1 MTTAVLVG
9 ARPNFIKAAPLW
21 HSLSRLPHV
30 RPLLLHT
37 GQHRQPD
44 MCDVFFEELGLPAPI
59 RCFIADDAQSRPCRR
74 SALAAAIEPLL
85 RTLRPDWMVV
95 IGDVT
100 TTAAGALAAH
110 RAGVPLAHVEA
121 GLRCGDPY
129 MAEEQNRI
137 LADHLAQV
145 LFATEPAAVAN
156 LMREGIA
163 PERIHLVGNVL
174 IDALLQILPTA
185 ERKSPAD
192 IISHYAQPEQLLPL
206 PSVWNSGHVLCT
218 FHRAENVDYPDRL
231 QNLVQ
236 LLLDVSRQAPVIFPV
251 HPRTAQKLQHSSLWT
266 RLCACPT
273 LALLRPVP
281 YSDMICLQKNSRA
294 VLTDSGGIQE
304 EATVLG
310 VPCLTLRPSTER
322 PITLEYGANVLLS
335 PDQPKTVIT
344 WLKHFWTT
352 TLPPVVRPPL
362 WDGRASERIAHI
374 LATHAPQHAALPL
387 SLQPTLPQSSPIT

>member
-1 MTTAVLVG
+1 MTIVILVG

-21 HSLSRLPHV
+21 RSLSRLPHV
-30 RPLLLHT
+30 RPILVHT

-44 MCDVFFEELGLPAPI
+44 MCDVFFDELGLPAPI
-59 RCFIADDAQSRPCRR
+59 HCCVPDSLKSRPCHR
-74 SALAAAIEPLL
+74 SDLAAAIEPLL
-85 RTLRPDWMVV
+85 RTLRPDWTVV

-121 GLRCGDPY
+121 GLRCGDPH

-145 LFATEPAAVAN
+145 LLATEPAAVAN

-174 IDALLQILPTA
+174 IDALLQILLTA
-185 ERKSPAD
+185 ERKSPGN
-192 IISHYAQPEQLLPL
+192 IVSQYAQSGQALPL
-206 PSVWNSGHVLCT
+206 QSTWNGGYALCT
-218 FHRAENVDYPDRL
+218 LHRAENVDYPDRL

-236 LLLDVSRQAPVIFPV
+236 LLLDISRQAPVIFPV
-251 HPRTAQKLQHSSLWT
+251 HPRTVQKLQQSSLWAK
-266 RLCACPT
+266 LCACPT
-273 LALLRPVP
+273 VALLRPVP
-281 YSDMICLQKNSRA
+281 YSDMVCLQKNARV

-304 EATVLG
+304 ETTVLG

-322 PITLEYGANVLLS
+322 PITLEYGANVLLN
-335 PDQPKTVIT
+335 PYQPKTVMA

-352 TLPPVVRPPL
+352 TLPPAVRPPL
-362 WDGRASERIAHI
+362 WDGRAAERIACV
-374 LATHAPQHAALPL
+374 LATSVSEQAALSQKIRL
-387 SLQPTLPQSSPIT
+387 SCP

>member
-1 MTTAVLVG
+1 MTIVVLVG

-21 HSLSRLPHV
+21 RSLSHLPHV
-30 RPLLLHT
+30 RPILVHT

-44 MCDVFFEELGLPAPI
+44 MCDVFFDELGLPTPI
-59 RCFIADDAQSRPCRR
+59 HCGLAEGSQSRPCRR

-121 GLRCGDPY
+121 GLRCGDPH

-185 ERKSPAD
+185 ERKSPGG
-192 IISHYAQPEQLLPL
+192 IVSQYAQPEQLLPL
-206 PSVWNSGHVLCT
+206 QDTWNSGYALCT
-218 FHRAENVDYPDRL
+218 FHRAENVDHPDRL

-236 LLLDVSRQAPVIFPV
+236 LLLDVGRKVPVIFPV
-251 HPRTAQKLQHSSLWT
+251 HPRTVQKLQQSGLWT
-266 RLCACPT
+266 QLCACPT

-281 YSDMICLQKNSRA
+281 YSDMICLQKNARA

-304 EATVLG
+304 ETTVLG

-322 PITLEYGANVLLS
+322 PITLDYGANVLLS
-335 PDQPKTVIT
+335 PDQPKTVMA

-352 TLPPVVRPPL
+352 TLPPAVRPPL
-362 WDGRASERIAHI
+362 WDGRAAERIACV
-374 LATHAPQHAALPL
+374 LATSVPEQA
-387 SLQPTLPQSSPIT
+387 TLPQKLLPSWP

>member
-1 MTTAVLVG
+1 MTIVVLVG

-21 HSLSRLPHV
+21 RSLSRFPHV
-30 RPLLLHT
+30 RPLLIHT
-37 GQHRQPD
+37 GQHQQPD
-44 MCDVFFEELGLPAPI
+44 MCDVFFEELGLPTPI
-59 RCFIADDAQSRPCRR
+59 RCFVPQDAQGQRCRR

-85 RTLRPDWMVV
+85 RTLRPDWTVV

-110 RAGVPLAHVEA
+110 RTGIPLAHVEA
-121 GLRCGDPY
+121 GLRCGDPH

-156 LMREGIA
+156 LMREGIV

-174 IDALLQILPTA
+174 IDALLQMLPIA
-185 ERKSPAD
+185 ERKSPED
-192 IISHYAQPEQLLPL
+192 IVSQHAQPEQVLPL
-206 PSVWNSGHVLCT
+206 QSTWNSGYALCT

-236 LLLDVSRQAPVIFPV
+236 LLLNISQQAPVIFPV
-251 HPRTAQKLQHSSLWT
+251 HPRTAQKLEQSNLWT

-281 YSDMICLQKNSRA
+281 YSDMVCLQKNARV

-304 EATVLG
+304 ETTVLG

-335 PDQPKTVIT
+335 PNKPKTVMA

-352 TLPPVVRPPL
+352 TPPPTIRPPL
-362 WDGRASERIAHI
+362 WDGRAAERIACV
-374 LATHAPQHAALPL
+374 LATPLHQQAALPT
-387 SLQPTLPQSSPIT
+387 SQQPALP

>member
-1 MTTAVLVG
+1 MIIVVLVG

-21 HSLSRLPHV
+21 RSLSRLPHV
-30 RPLLLHT
+30 RPLLVHT

-44 MCDVFFEELGLPAPI
+44 MCDVFFDELGLPQPI
-59 RCFIADDAQSRPCRR
+59 RCFTSEGAQSRSCRR

-85 RTLRPDWMVV
+85 RTLRPDWTVV

-121 GLRCGDPY
+121 GLRCGDHH

-174 IDALLQILPTA
+174 IDALLQMLPKA
-185 ERKSPAD
+185 ERKSPGD
-192 IISHYAQPEQLLPL
+192 IVSQYAQPEQALPL
-206 PSVWNSGHVLCT
+206 QNTWNSGYALST
-218 FHRAENVDYPDRL
+218 LHRAENVDHTNRL

-236 LLLDVSRQAPVIFPV
+236 LLIDISRHAPVIFPV
-251 HPRTAQKLQHSSLWT
+251 HPRTARKLQQSSLWAK
-266 RLCACPT
+266 LCACST
-273 LALLRPVP
+273 LVLLRPVP
-281 YSDMICLQKNSRA
+281 YSDMVCLQKNARV

-304 EATVLG
+304 ETTVLG

-335 PDQPKTVIT
+335 PDQPKTVIA

-352 TLPPVVRPPL
+352 MLPPVVRPPL
-362 WDGRASERIAHI
+362 WDGRTAERIACV
-374 LATHAPQHAALPL
+374 LATSVTEQTALSQKRRPSCL
-387 SLQPTLPQSSPIT
+387 

>member
-1 MTTAVLVG
+1 MTIVVLVG

-21 HSLSRLPHV
+21 RSLSRLPHV
-30 RPLLLHT
+30 RPILVHT

-44 MCDVFFEELGLPAPI
+44 MCDVFFDELGLPEPI
-59 RCFIADDAQSRPCRR
+59 HCGLPDGLQSRPCRR

-85 RTLRPDWMVV
+85 HAIRPDWTVV

-110 RAGVPLAHVEA
+110 RARVPLAHVEA
-121 GLRCGDPY
+121 GLRCGDPH

-145 LFATEPAAVAN
+145 LFATEPTAVAN

-174 IDALLQILPTA
+174 IDALLQMLPTA
-185 ERKSPAD
+185 EQKSPTD
-192 IISHYAQPEQLLPL
+192 IISQHAQSEQMLPL
-206 PSVWNSGHVLCT
+206 QSTWNSGYALCT
-218 FHRAENVDYPDRL
+218 FHRAENVDHPDRL

-236 LLLDVSRQAPVIFPV
+236 LLLNISQQAPVVFPV
-251 HPRTAQKLQHSSLWT
+251 HPRTAQKLQQSNLWT

-281 YSDMICLQKNSRA
+281 YSDMVCLQKNARV

-304 EATVLG
+304 ETTVLG

-322 PITLEYGANVLLS
+322 PITLEYGTNVLLS
-335 PDQPKTVIT
+335 LDKPKTVMT

-352 TLPPVVRPPL
+352 TLPPVIRPPL
-362 WDGRASERIAHI
+362 WDGRAAERIACV
-374 LATHAPQHAALPL
+374 LATSVPEQAAL
-387 SLQPTLPQSSPIT
+387 SPKLRPSWP